1 MEYRMKKKNRR
12 KILGI
17 IIKRRFKKIEEI
29 LNGMEWIKYTKKMD
43 KKQNYQ
49 LLKAQKNF
57 KTYKDDN
64 NIIHISLTFE
74 YDSSES

>member
-1 MEYRMKKKNRR
+1 
-12 KILGI
+12 
-17 IIKRRFKKIEEI
+17 
-29 LNGMEWIKYTKKMD
+29 MD
-43 KKQNYQ
+43 KRQNYQ
-49 LLKAQKNF
+49 LLKVQKNF

>member
-1 MEYRMKKKNRR
+1 MLNKIYEKK
-12 KILGI
+12 
-17 IIKRRFKKIEEI
+17 
-29 LNGMEWIKYTKKMD
+29 WI

-64 NIIHISLTFE
+64 NIIHTF
-74 YDSSES
+74 SHIQI